1 MLLHKTS
8 AALGLQRKFY
18 FVTGSCITIKLYLR
32 RTLQGSDFMAI
43 VNYPLLKMA
52 LMIMP
57 DILGFSFNLLVQ

>member
-1 MLLHKTS
+1 MNIKKDM
-8 AALGLQRKFY
+8 AA
-18 FVTGSCITIKLYLR
+18 GSGNAVGLYLR